1 MALKCCGKSSGFAMN
16 RLLWALAAIGSIV
29 VLLWAGIVFMI
40 FSGQEEPR
48 EVAQTMP
55 TPSSSERLSAPA
67 PPGRSITVDASSF
80 SSSPVSQEN
89 QATQILNPPAAADGE
104 GGSWQQVIQGILMND
119 GEPAMLSG
127 RLASALPG
135 LPLEGQME
143 AAQHMVNLLADEE
156 YGTAEKVYLN
166 PAMPEPVRRLVFED
180 FMNRPNSLKL
190 PLLVRT
196 LRETG
201 HPFRNEALENLQVY
215 IGRDEGEDWSRWDA
229 VVRETLDKERRE
241 QEANSAAFN
250 Q

>member
-40 FSGQEEPR
+40 FSGQEKPR
-48 EVAQTMP
+48 EVAQTMA
-55 TPSSSERLSAPA
+55 TPSSSERLSAPVA
-67 PPGRSITVDASSF
+67 PESSIAVDAS

-89 QATQILNPPAAADGE
+89 QATQISNSPAAADGE

-143 AAQHMVNLLADEE
+143 AAQHMVNLLGDQE
-156 YGTAEKVYLN
+156 YAVAATVYFN
-166 PAMPEPVRRLVFED
+166 SAIPEPVRRLVFED
-180 FMNRPNSLKL
+180 FMNRPNAVKL

-196 LRETG
+196 LRERA
-201 HPFRNEALENLQVY
+201 HPMRNEALENLQVF
-215 IGRDEGEDWSRWDA
+215 IGRDEGDDPSRWEVA
-229 VVRETLDKERRE
+229 VSQTLE
-241 QEANSAAFN
+241 QEWKELES
-250 Q
+250 QRTE

>member
-1 MALKCCGKSSGFAMN
+1 MN

-40 FSGQEEPR
+40 FSGQEKPR
-48 EVAQTMP
+48 EVAQTMA

-67 PPGRSITVDASSF
+67 APERSIAVDAF

-89 QATQILNPPAAADGE
+89 QATKIPNPPAAADGE

-143 AAQHMVNLLADEE
+143 AAQHMVNLLGDQE
-156 YGTAEKVYLN
+156 YSVAATVYFN
-166 PAMPEPVRRLVFED
+166 SAIPEPVRRLVFED
-180 FMNRPNSLKL
+180 FMNRPNAVKL

-196 LRETG
+196 LRERA
-201 HPFRNEALENLQVY
+201 HPMRNEALENLQVF
-215 IGRDEGEDWSRWDA
+215 IGRDEGDDPSRWEVA
-229 VVRETLDKERRE
+229 VSQTLE
-241 QEANSAAFN
+241 QERKELES

>member
-1 MALKCCGKSSGFAMN
+1 MN
-16 RLLWALAAIGSIV
+16 RLLWASAAIGSIV

-67 PPGRSITVDASSF
+67 PPERSIAVDA
-80 SSSPVSQEN
+80 SPVSQEN
-89 QATQILNPPAAADGE
+89 QATQIPNPPADGE

-143 AAQHMVNLLADEE
+143 AAQHMVNLLGDQE
-156 YGTAEKVYLN
+156 YSVAATVYFN
-166 PAMPEPVRRLVFED
+166 SAMPEPVRRLVFED
-180 FMNRPNSLKL
+180 FMNRPNAVKL

-196 LRETG
+196 LREHA
-201 HPFRNEALENLQVY
+201 HPMRSEALENLQVF
-215 IGRDEGEDWSRWDA
+215 IARDEGDDPSRWEVA
-229 VVRETLDKERRE
+229 VSQTLE
-241 QEANSAAFN
+241 QERKELES
-250 Q
+250 QRTD

>member
-1 MALKCCGKSSGFAMN
+1 MALKCCGKSSSFAMN

-48 EVAQTMP
+48 EVAQTVA
-55 TPSSSERLSAPA
+55 TPNSSERLSAPA
-67 PPGRSITVDASSF
+67 APERSIALDAF

-89 QATQILNPPAAADGE
+89 QATQIPNPPAAADGE

-135 LPLEGQME
+135 LPPEGQME
-143 AAQHMVNLLADEE
+143 AAQHMVNLLGDQE
-156 YGTAEKVYLN
+156 YSVAATVYFN
-166 PAMPEPVRRLVFED
+166 SAIPEPVRRLVFED
-180 FMNRPNSLKL
+180 FMNRPNAVKL

-201 HPFRNEALENLQVY
+201 HPMRREAIENLQVY
-215 IGRDEGEDWSRWDA
+215 IGRDEGEDWVRWDA
-229 VVRETLDKERRE
+229 AVRETLERERRE
-241 QEANSAAFN
+241 QDAA
-250 Q
+250 QGGGS